1 MKIIINGL
9 KSNHDVSFID
19 GILAYDADSNPN
31 YCIYNNESIIIK
43 LEYISNKMKILLEK
57 IDFDEGIK
65 CYYDDYDL
73 DSFWVIKKMR
83 PTNQFVIDELN
94 IKICKLETELLEKA
108 KKIIELEQLLYQQ
121 SVERDSVIVM
131 LKDMNKLLK

>member
-1 MKIIINGL
+1 MKIIVNGL

-43 LEYISNKMKILLEK
+43 LEYISDTMTILLEK
-57 IDFDEGIK
+57 LDFDEEIK

>member
-108 KKIIELEQLLYQQ
+108 KKIIQLEQLLYQQ

>member
-9 KSNHDVSFID
+9 KSNHDLSFID

-65 CYYDDYDL
+65 FYYDDYDL

>member
-9 KSNHDVSFID
+9 KSNHDVNFID
-19 GILAYDADSNPN
+19 EILAYDANSNPN

-43 LEYISNKMKILLEK
+43 LEYITDNMKTLLEK
-57 IDFDEGIK
+57 LDFDNEQK

-73 DSFWVIKKMR
+73 DNYWIIRKIR

-94 IKICKLETELLEKA
+94 VKICKLETELLEKA

>member
-19 GILAYDADSNPN
+19 EILSYDAVSNPN

-43 LEYISNKMKILLEK
+43 LEYISDNMKILLEK
-57 IDFDEGIK
+57 LDFDEGIK
-65 CYYDDYDL
+65 FYYDDYDL

-83 PTNQFVIDELN
+83 QTNQFVIDELN

>member
-1 MKIIINGL
+1 MKIIVNGL

-43 LEYISNKMKILLEK
+43 LEYISDNMKILLEK
-57 IDFDEGIK
+57 LDFDEGIK
-65 CYYDDYDL
+65 FYYDDYDL

>member
-9 KSNHDVSFID
+9 KSNHDLSFID
-19 GILAYDADSNPN
+19 GILAYDADSNQN